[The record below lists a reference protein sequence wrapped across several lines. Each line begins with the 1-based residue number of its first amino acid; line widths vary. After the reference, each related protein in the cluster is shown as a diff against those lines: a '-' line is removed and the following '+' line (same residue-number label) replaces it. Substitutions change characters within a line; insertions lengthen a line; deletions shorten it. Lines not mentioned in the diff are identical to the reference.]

1 MRISDWSSDVCSSD
15 LISTVYFGP
24 VGAAVEISRFY
35 EPSGCY
41 ELDISKARRL
51 MAARTEQ
58 TDKFLVGF
66 EGGAVY
72 TAERNGLYLVIIDE
86 TAALD
91 MLDAEDREDR
101 KSTRLNSS
109 H

>member
-1 MRISDWSSDVCSSD
+1 MVVQFLDGK
-15 LISTVYFGP
+15 ISTVYFGP

-58 TDKFLVGF
+58 TDKFLGGF

-72 TAERNGLYLVIIDE
+72 TAEHNGLYLVIIDE

-91 MLDAEDREDR
+91 MLDAEDREGIDADR